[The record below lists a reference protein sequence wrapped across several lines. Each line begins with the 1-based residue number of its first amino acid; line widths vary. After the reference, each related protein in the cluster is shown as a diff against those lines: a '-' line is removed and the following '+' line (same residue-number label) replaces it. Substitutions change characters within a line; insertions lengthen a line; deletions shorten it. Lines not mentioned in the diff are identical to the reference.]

1 MDDDYDDDDND
12 DNDDND
18 GDDHLSEHAR
28 LAKLLKAGRCGAQ
41 NPQGG
46 RLDLSI
52 FHNIP
57 LSSQKLHLRWM
68 QHRGAVSGMDGMGMD
83 GWGEV

>member
-1 MDDDYDDDDND
+1 MKRSRNSDSKT
-12 DNDDND
+12 
-18 GDDHLSEHAR
+18 HV
-28 LAKLLKAGRCGAQ
+28 KKQ
-41 NPQGG
+41 NPTSRTEISRQS
-46 RLDLSI
+46 LKYLFLETPCI

>member
-1 MDDDYDDDDND
+1 MVGKNVSIHDDDND
-12 DNDDND
+12 NDEDNGDEDDNDDGD
-18 GDDHLSEHAR
+18 GDAHLSEHTR
-28 LAKLLKAGRCGAQ
+28 LAKLLKAGRCVAQ

-46 RLDLSI
+46 RLALFI

-68 QHRGAVSGMDGMGMD
+68 KYCGVIS
-83 GWGEV
+83 